1 MSNPQSRKITRNPS
15 AQTDERGSEGGGMTI
30 TSLEDLAILVET
42 TDVECKA
49 AQGRLGKGE
58 IPDSIWETYSA
69 MANTNGGHIYL
80 GIEET
85 KSHAFILCGI
95 QKPEQI
101 LKSFWDTVHNKKK
114 ISRDILQDQNAQ
126 IITIDGKM
134 ILELT
139 IPRAERHIKPVYVG
153 DNPLTGTYIRRHEGD
168 YRANEETV
176 RRMMAEAVEDSR
188 DDRSIGGFGLDD
200 LDINTLNAYRNR
212 FSASKPE
219 NPLNDLPMETFLVR
233 IGAMRKDRA
242 TGKIGLTL
250 GGLLMFGRY
259 DTIIEGLPNYMVDYQ
274 ERPEPKK
281 EARWIDRVVPDG
293 TWSGNLYDFYQKV
306 IRKLTADLKIPFAL
320 KGETRIDDT
329 PIHQALREALTNT
342 LIHADYTGR
351 VSVLVVKRPDMFG
364 FRNPGLMRVSI
375 DQAFLGG
382 ISDCRNHRIQDMFRY
397 IGLGDHAGSG
407 LPSILKSWKSQH
419 WRTPLLYENREYEQT
434 LLELRTISLYPDKTI
449 AHLRELLGDRFTA
462 LSELGSIILATAETE
477 DVVTHT
483 RIKNLTTEHP
493 KDITAEF
500 MRLVRDGMLVKH
512 GETRGAE
519 YTLPGKSYRTFTEIP
534 EDSTITAL
542 QESAPLGDNSPDLP
556 SDSLQIDGDSLQID
570 GDSLQIDANSLQILI
585 KKLETAG
592 KYPFPKKVSRADMIA
607 TICELCANSWVDLRS
622 LSLALSRDA
631 GALQIHYISRMVS
644 NELLLLKFPETKN
657 HPSQAYRTKL

>member
-1 MSNPQSRKITRNPS
+1 M
-15 AQTDERGSEGGGMTI
+15 MI
-30 TSLEDLAILVET
+30 TSLEDLSVLVET
-42 TDVECKA
+42 TDVECKS
-49 AQGRLGKGE
+49 AQGRSGKGE
-58 IPDSIWETYSA
+58 VPESMWETYSA

-85 KSHAFILCGI
+85 KNHEFILRGI
-95 QKPEQI
+95 EKPEQL
-101 LKSFWDTVHNKKK
+101 LKSFWDTIHSKKK
-114 ISRDILQDQNAQ
+114 ISRDILQDHNAQ
-126 IITIDGKM
+126 ILIIENKKV
-134 ILELT
+134 LEIT
-139 IPRAERHIKPVYVG
+139 IPRADRHVKPIYVG

-168 YRANEETV
+168 YHANEETV

-188 DDRSIGGFGLDD
+188 DDRIIEGFGLDD
-200 LDINTLNAYRNR
+200 LDINTVNAYRNR
-212 FSASKPE
+212 FAASKPE
-219 NPLNDLPMETFLVR
+219 SPWNELSQEAFLDRV
-233 IGAMRKDRA
+233 GAMRKDRA
-242 TGKIGLTL
+242 TGHTGLTL
-250 GGLLMFGRY
+250 AGLLMFGRY
-259 DTIIEGLPNYMVDYQ
+259 ETITEALPNYMVDYQ

-375 DQAFLGG
+375 EQAFSGG

-407 LPSILKSWKSQH
+407 LPSILRSWSSQH
-419 WRTPLLYENREYEQT
+419 WRIPLLYENRDYEQT
-434 LLELRTISLYPDKTI
+434 LLELRTISLYPDEAIT
-449 AHLRELLGDRFTA
+449 HLRDLFGERFNA
-462 LSELGSIILATAETE
+462 LSELGRIILATAETE

-500 MRLVRDGMLVKH
+500 MRLVRDGMLVKY
-512 GETRGAE
+512 GETRAAE
-519 YTLPGKSYRTFTEIP
+519 YTLPGKTHRAFAEVLDNASFP
-534 EDSTITAL
+534 DLPS
-542 QESAPLGDNSPDLP
+542 NSPDLP
-556 SDSLQIDGDSLQID
+556 SDSPDLPL
-570 GDSLQIDANSLQILI
+570 NSPDLALLLSG
-585 KKLETAG
+585 KLSEWNFTKMPRKLE
-592 KYPFPKKVSRADMIA
+592 A
-607 TICELCANSWVDLRS
+607 TRMQELILLLCRDHW
-622 LSLALSRDA
+622 LSLAELSALLDRDSK
-631 GALQIHYISRMVS
+631 ALQDQYLTQMLAAGKIQ
-644 NELLLLKFPETKN
+644 LQFPETPN
-657 HPSQAYRTKL
+657 HPKQAYGTKK

>member
-1 MSNPQSRKITRNPS
+1 
-15 AQTDERGSEGGGMTI
+15 MTI

-49 AQGRLGKGE
+49 AQGKSGKGE

-80 GIEET
+80 GLEET
-85 KSHAFILCGI
+85 ETHGFILRGI
-95 QKPEQI
+95 QKPELL
-101 LKSFWDTVHNKKK
+101 LKSFWDTIHNAKK
-114 ISRDILQDQNAQ
+114 ISKDILQDQDAQ
-126 IITIDGKM
+126 IIAIEDKK

-139 IPRAERHIKPVYVG
+139 IPRAERHVKPIYVG

-176 RRMMAEAVEDSR
+176 RRMMAEAIEDSR
-188 DDRSIGGFGLDD
+188 DDRIIEGFGLDD

-219 NPLNDLPMETFLVR
+219 NPLNDLAMETFLVR

-250 GGLLMFGRY
+250 AGLLMFGRY
-259 DTIIEGLPNYMVDYQ
+259 ETITEALPNYMVDYQ

-320 KGETRIDDT
+320 NGETRIDDT

-407 LPSILKSWKSQH
+407 LPIILKSWKSQH

-434 LLELRTISLYPDKTI
+434 LLELRTISLYPDESI
-449 AHLRELLGDRFTA
+449 AHLRELFGERFTA
-462 LSELGSIILATAETE
+462 LSELGRIILATAETE
-477 DVVTHT
+477 DLVTHS
-483 RIKNLTTEHP
+483 RIKDLTTEHP

-500 MRLVRDGMLVKH
+500 MRLVKDGMLVKH
-512 GETRGAE
+512 GETRAAE
-519 YTLPGKSYRTFTEIP
+519 YTLPGKSYRAFAEVP
-534 EDSTITAL
+534 EDSGSPDLTL
-542 QESAPLGDNSPDLP
+542 NSPDLP
-556 SDSLQIDGDSLQID
+556 LNSPDLPLNSPDLPLNSPDLATLLTGKLSEWNLPKMPRK
-570 GDSLQIDANSLQILI
+570 LDANRMQELIL
-585 KKLETAG
+585 LLCRDQWLTL
-592 KYPFPKKVSRADMIA
+592 S
-607 TICELCANSWVDLRS
+607 EL
-622 LSLALSRDA
+622 
-631 GALQIHYISRMVS
+631 GALLERDSKALQDQYLTPMLAAEKIQLRY
-644 NELLLLKFPETKN
+644 PETPN
-657 HPSQAYRTKL
+657 HPKQAYGIVECKAARGRKGATD

>member
-1 MSNPQSRKITRNPS
+1 
-15 AQTDERGSEGGGMTI
+15 MTI
-30 TSLEDLAILVET
+30 TSLEDLAVLIET

-49 AQGRLGKGE
+49 AQGKSGKGE

-85 KSHAFILCGI
+85 KDHEFILRGI
-95 QKPEQI
+95 QKPEQL
-101 LKSFWDTVHNKKK
+101 LKAFWDTVHNKKK
-114 ISRDILQDQNAQ
+114 TSRDILQDQNAQ
-126 IITIDGKM
+126 IITIDGKQ
-134 ILELT
+134 IIELT
-139 IPRAERHIKPVYVG
+139 IPRADRHLKPIYLG
-153 DNPLTGTYIRRHEGD
+153 DNPLTETYIRRHEGD

-188 DDRSIGGFGLDD
+188 DDRILDGFGPED
-200 LDINTLNAYRNR
+200 LDINTVNAYRNR
-212 FSASKPE
+212 FSANKPE
-219 NPLNDLPMETFLVR
+219 NPLNELPQEAFLLR
-233 IGAMRKDRA
+233 IGAMRKDRT
-242 TGKIGLTL
+242 TGINGLTL
-250 GGLLMFGRY
+250 AGLLMFGRY
-259 DTIIEGLPNYMVDYQ
+259 DTITEVLPNYMVDYQ

-306 IRKLTADLKIPFAL
+306 IRKLTADLKIPFTL

-375 DQAFLGG
+375 DQAFQGG

-407 LPSILKSWKSQH
+407 LPSILKSWNNQH

-434 LLELRTISLYPDKTI
+434 LLELRTISLYPDESI
-449 AHLRELLGDRFTA
+449 AHLRELFGERFTA
-462 LSELGSIILATAETE
+462 LSELGRTILATAETE
-477 DVVTHT
+477 DIVTHT
-483 RIKNLTTEHP
+483 RIKVLTTEHP

-500 MRLVRDGMLVKH
+500 MRLVREGMLVKH

-519 YTLPGKSYRTFTEIP
+519 YTLPGKTYRTFTESVEAIP
-534 EDSTITAL
+534 D
-542 QESAPLGDNSPDLP
+542 PGNSPDLTSNSP
-556 SDSLQIDGDSLQID
+556 DLTSNSPDLTAALDAKLSEWGMSKMPRKLDASKMEELILDLCRLGWIGSTELAKFLDRDNKTLQEQYLTPMLSSGKIQL
-570 GDSLQIDANSLQILI
+570 
-585 KKLETAG
+585 
-592 KYPFPKKVSRADMIA
+592 KYP
-607 TICELCANSWVDLRS
+607 
-622 LSLALSRDA
+622 
-631 GALQIHYISRMVS
+631 
-644 NELLLLKFPETKN
+644 ETPN
-657 HPSQAYRTKL
+657 HPKQAYKVPD